1 MNLKRYSNQ
10 KTNLVFFFFVA
21 LLFAESL
28 ALFLLFLFS
37 LFFTLVVEVTDVAF
51 KFVCWAHEGH
61 PAEVGGVDVEA
72 KSWTSSWWNSCG
84 KLRSPC
90 WKPNIT
96 YKIKFKKNER
106 WKFRHKQ
113 IADSIPIILGWS
125 ENFLSF
131 QLALWLQL
139 VSNWAPSFAIFFF
152 NTQGIIERTSAR
164 SGTLATSGLRFIG
177 EFRFI

>member
-1 MNLKRYSNQ
+1 
-10 KTNLVFFFFVA
+10 
-21 LLFAESL
+21 
-28 ALFLLFLFS
+28 
-37 LFFTLVVEVTDVAF
+37 
-51 KFVCWAHEGH
+51 
-61 PAEVGGVDVEA
+61 
-72 KSWTSSWWNSCG
+72 
-84 KLRSPC
+84 LRSPC

-152 NTQGIIERTSAR
+152 NTPGIIERTSAR